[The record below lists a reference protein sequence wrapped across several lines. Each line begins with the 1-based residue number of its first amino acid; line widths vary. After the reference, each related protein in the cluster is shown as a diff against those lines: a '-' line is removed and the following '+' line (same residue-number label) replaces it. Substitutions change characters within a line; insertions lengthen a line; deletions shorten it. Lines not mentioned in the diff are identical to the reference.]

1 MITNLI
7 NQQTDFTVSMTTMVV
22 IIFAYYILATIVPV
36 DKIIGRFY
44 PLFGALLIFMSVG
57 LMTAIAFSSEHQV
70 LGGFEISDMVK
81 NLNPNDMPLW

>member
-44 PLFGALLIFMSVG
+44 PYLVRY
-57 LMTAIAFSSEHQV
+57 
-70 LGGFEISDMVK
+70 
-81 NLNPNDMPLW
+81 